1 MSVIKK
7 IQAREILDSRGNP
20 TVETDLW
27 LQDNS
32 FGRAAVPSG
41 ASTGTHEAIEKRDNN
56 LDRFNGQGVLQ
67 AIKGINQEINQV
79 LENQDFD
86 QKTLDEKLCALDGTP
101 NKSHLGANATL
112 AVSLAFAKAEAQKTK
127 LELCEYFAKLAGQ
140 EKMLL
145 PVPMMNILNGGKH
158 ANGSSDFQEFMIMPI
173 GVPTFAEA
181 LRVGAGIFQTLKEIL
196 RNQGS
201 KTTVGDEGGFAPSIS
216 TNEQALELLWAAVK
230 QAGYEPGRDIVFA
243 IDAAA
248 SEFYQDGQY
257 FLKTENRSLTS
268 EEMIEYFQAWL
279 GKYPIVSLEDALAE
293 DDWIG
298 FKKLTQLSGNQIQL
312 VGDDLFVT
320 NPNRLQKGI
329 EEKICNAILLK
340 PNQIGTITE
349 TIKVAKMAKD
359 AGYAT
364 IVSHRSGETEDTTI
378 ADLAVG
384 LGTGQI
390 KTGSLCR
397 SERTAK
403 YNQLLRLEEK
413 FKGQI
418 SYPGKSILKN

>member
-67 AIKGINQEINQV
+67 AIKGINQEINQA

-127 LELCEYFAKLAGQ
+127 LELCEYFAKLADQ

-181 LRVGAGIFQTLKEIL
+181 LRVGTEIFQTLKEIL
-196 RNQGS
+196 GNQGS

-216 TNEQALELLWAAVK
+216 TNEQALELLLAAVK

-320 NPNRLQKGI
+320 NPSRLQKGI